1 MAKWRLTDGND
12 LYESV
17 DLVLLPAGFRT
28 VTVQS
33 SVVQNDGLLIT
44 YFDRE
49 RLTTAIVGISGTLSS
64 SENNVLLPYVFFL
77 LPDDKVR
84 DVQVMF
90 QVWCVQLCPSQF
102 VIYVP
107 QGKVSH
113 ALNACWRAS
122 VGAHHTAASK
132 VCIHILLQIKKL
144 VYVKKKGKKTMIL
157 TRPANQRH
165 CCTRR
170 VLFMELLLCCQASK
184 ALLPSLWNDY
194 VHVSPSNR
202 TGKKSFKSL
211 LNAKIFMFHIAQPSE
226 KWNDKSPRHNFWYFF
241 PRSFK
246 CGLKIKS
253 YFKI

>member
-1 MAKWRLTDGND
+1 MLSSDIGDAWIDSPMKRDGVARILNQQHSESNGEMAISGWERFC
-12 LYESV
+12 ESV

-144 VYVKKKGKKTMIL
+144 VYVKKKRKK
-157 TRPANQRH
+157 N
-165 CCTRR
+165 
-170 VLFMELLLCCQASK
+170 
-184 ALLPSLWNDY
+184 NDS
-194 VHVSPSNR
+194 H
-202 TGKKSFKSL
+202 
-211 LNAKIFMFHIAQPSE
+211 
-226 KWNDKSPRHNFWYFF
+226 
-241 PRSFK
+241 
-246 CGLKIKS
+246 
-253 YFKI
+253 

>member
-84 DVQVMF
+84 DVRVMF
-90 QVWCVQLCPSQF
+90 QVWCCVQ
-102 VIYVP
+102 
-107 QGKVSH
+107 
-113 ALNACWRAS
+113 
-122 VGAHHTAASK
+122 
-132 VCIHILLQIKKL
+132 
-144 VYVKKKGKKTMIL
+144 
-157 TRPANQRH
+157 
-165 CCTRR
+165 
-170 VLFMELLLCCQASK
+170 
-184 ALLPSLWNDY
+184 
-194 VHVSPSNR
+194 
-202 TGKKSFKSL
+202 
-211 LNAKIFMFHIAQPSE
+211 
-226 KWNDKSPRHNFWYFF
+226 
-241 PRSFK
+241 
-246 CGLKIKS
+246 
-253 YFKI
+253 